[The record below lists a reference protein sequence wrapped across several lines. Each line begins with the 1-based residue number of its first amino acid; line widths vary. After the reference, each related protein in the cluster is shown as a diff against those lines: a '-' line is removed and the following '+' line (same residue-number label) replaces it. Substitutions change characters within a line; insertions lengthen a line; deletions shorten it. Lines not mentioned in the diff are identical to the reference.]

1 MTAFLRA
8 HPLATLGL
16 FIPTLIVS
24 LVLLVFPFLNGVLI
38 AFTDASPKAR
48 GWEWV
53 GVENFAYIFEDR
65 NFWEVA
71 RNSLIIIATST
82 LAATLLGLAL
92 ALLLNEGLRGTRL
105 FRTLIFQGWVVPWIA
120 IAVLWGWL
128 FNFDYGILNYALV
141 LAGVLDRSA
150 NWLADGVLAKIVII
164 SGFVWRIIPFMMIT
178 ILAALQGISTDLIE
192 AAKIDGATYR
202 QRLRHIVLP
211 LIRNVIVV
219 AALLQ
224 SVRLFQEITLPLVV
238 TAGGPINATTTL
250 SLYTYKLAFQQ
261 WDFGLAGAVGTIWS
275 AALIFVAG
283 LYAWMVD
290 RRARRAD
297 R

>member
-1 MTAFLRA
+1 MNAFLRA
-8 HPLATLGL
+8 HPWATISLFVPTIMLGL
-16 FIPTLIVS
+16 VM
-24 LVLLVFPFLNGVLI
+24 LVLPFLNGVVL
-38 AFTDASPKAR
+38 AFNDASPKSR
-48 GWEWV
+48 GFAWV
-53 GVENFAYIFEDR
+53 GLENFAYIFEDR
-65 NFWEVA
+65 DFWEVA
-71 RNSLIIIATST
+71 QNSVVIIASST
-82 LAATLLGLAL
+82 LVAMLLGLAL

-128 FNFDYGILNYALV
+128 FNFDYGIVNHVLV
-141 LAGVLDRSA
+141 LAGVFDRSA

-178 ILAALQGISTDLIE
+178 ILAALQGVSMELIE

-202 QRLRHIVLP
+202 QRLRHIIFP

-224 SVRLFQEITLPLVV
+224 AVRLFQEITLPLVV

-261 WDFGLAGAVGTIWS
+261 WDFGLAGAVGAVWS
-275 AALIFVAG
+275 GALAVAAG